1 MSSVDLIIE
10 MEIAIICFSFDM
22 IYGVYELDS
31 YTCMDQNLLCI
42 SIKPASSQWR
52 TSSVN
57 IYLAMRA

>member
-42 SIKPASSQWR
+42 SIKPASSQ
-52 TSSVN
+52 
-57 IYLAMRA
+57 